1 MKMSQIILAEDWAVT
16 VMAFPAKTV
25 GPAAGDVDFQSCV
38 FLCIVQ

>member
-1 MKMSQIILAEDWAVT
+1 MKMHQIILAEDWAVT

-25 GPAAGDVDFQSCV
+25 GPAAEDADFQSCI